1 MEGTADGLFA
11 GRAVHYCEAIDDI
24 LLAENLIVQAV
35 LRGNDKALEAV
46 PSSQVNAG
54 CEMVS
59 SWDVTESGG
68 RDGGGGSRVEASAHE
83 TLSGDVSTCDDIKTI
98 VGLPSNHG
106 DSLGDCGAV
115 TS

>member
-1 MEGTADGLFA
+1 MVFLPG
-11 GRAVHYCEAIDDI
+11 AVHDCEAIDDI

-35 LRGNDKALEAV
+35 LCGNDEVLEAM

-54 CEMVS
+54 CEMVG

-98 VGLPSNHG
+98 VGLPSN
-106 DSLGDCGAV
+106 
-115 TS
+115 